1 MSDTVIT
8 MPDGSKWSP
17 STSVDVIQ
25 CSVCGDVVDTEE
37 EAQAYADGGDC
48 PHCGNPWV
56 TKRST
61 TISVTSP
68 AKISGGTM

>member
-25 CSVCGDVVDTEE
+25 CSECGDVVDTEE
-37 EAQAYADGGDC
+37 EAQAYEEGGNC

-56 TKRST
+56 TIDFLIHSSIIYIRSF
-61 TISVTSP
+61 
-68 AKISGGTM
+68 